1 MPRCTPR
8 LVGMV
13 FLACALVG
21 CTALQ
26 EATAPTPSASS
37 ATPVTAAA
45 TPNGFGGNWN
55 EDLALSGEMTGRI
68 GQVVAAEPGQR
79 SECTGKNS
87 KAAGQWALHVFGQV
101 GATVFGVVVT
111 TDPYRGP
118 GQYTETTTVA
128 QVHNL
133 DNTRV
138 WESAT
143 GDPVT
148 FSVNN
153 DEESGTLE
161 GTLTN
166 LGSGTGKLKISG
178 RWSCKT

>member
-1 MPRCTPR
+1 MPRSTPR

-13 FLACALVG
+13 LLACALGG

-26 EATAPTPSASS
+26 EATAPPPAAPSS
-37 ATPVTAAA
+37 TPVTAAA
-45 TPNGFGGNWN
+45 TANGFGGNWN
-55 EDLALSGEMTGRI
+55 EDLALTGEMTGRI
-68 GQVVAAEPGQR
+68 GQVVASQPGQV

-87 KAAGQWALHVFGQV
+87 KSAGQWALHVFGQV
-101 GATVFGVVVT
+101 GTPVYGLVVT

-118 GQYTETTTVA
+118 GQYDATTTVS

-133 DNTRV
+133 DNSRV
-138 WESAT
+138 WESGA

-148 FSVNN
+148 FTVNN

-161 GTLTN
+161 ATLTN
-166 LGSGTGKLKISG
+166 VGSGTGKVKVSG

>member
-1 MPRCTPR
+1 MPRSTPR

-13 FLACALVG
+13 LLACALSG

-26 EATAPTPSASS
+26 EATAPTPAASS
-37 ATPVTAAA
+37 ANPVTAAA

-55 EDLALSGEMTGRI
+55 EDLALSGEMSGRI
-68 GQVVAAEPGQR
+68 GQVVTTQPGQR

-87 KAAGQWALHVFGQV
+87 KSAGQWALHVFGEV
-101 GATVFGVVVT
+101 GASVFGLVVT
-111 TDPYRGP
+111 ADPYRGP
-118 GQYTETTTVA
+118 GPYGESTTVA
-128 QVHNL
+128 QIHNL

-138 WESAT
+138 WESGP
-143 GDPVT
+143 GDVVS
-148 FSVNN
+148 FNVNN

-161 GTLTN
+161 ATLTN
-166 LGSGTGKLKISG
+166 VGSGTGKLKVSG